1 MAIHRRDAKLTQ
13 RYAEKRSTL
22 CAPLRFLC
30 VSAVKISG
38 PQRTLITLTKRAAQ
52 LSLTLTLIINLNAQ
66 TPLPSPSPT
75 PVARVTAAPIGA
87 ADLLTRATIAV
98 CTEREQ
104 DPQGSA
110 AIDEMQARPSLP
122 LLHADVAAGAA
133 RAERLLP
140 LARTLASESLRALAR
155 DEHISAATLEPALAR
170 IAEVRYVKP
179 DVELRDNASVFYQDP
194 HTIRFGTLFLAGL
207 RSDEGMISVLAHEL
221 THVADGPRSALAL
234 LFRRVAKR
242 ANNTAEFRVAG
253 HRAEELT
260 CDLVGVL
267 VARAYVAR
275 TPGVESLARRAAR
288 AVEHNCVTRDETDRA
303 HLSPRRTMRAL
314 LALDATLT
322 RAVTGEQAVTRPRPR
337 PRTTRHAASAA
348 HATPR

>member
-1 MAIHRRDAKLTQ
+1 MSRLISEIADLRAPNSL
-13 RYAEKRSTL
+13 RSL
-22 CAPLRFLC
+22 CRLC
-30 VSAVKISG
+30 VSVLKNSIR
-38 PQRTLITLTKRAAQ
+38 QRTTIVVTKRAAP
-52 LSLTLTLIINLNAQ
+52 LLLACVLVLHVNAQ
-66 TPLPSPSPT
+66 TPAPSPGPPPT
-75 PVARVTAAPIGA
+75 PRIAITTLD
-87 ADLLTRATIAV
+87 DLVTRATTAV

-140 LARTLASESLRALAR
+140 LARTLATESLRALAR
-155 DEHISAATLEPALAR
+155 DERVPANVLRPALAR

-179 DVELRDNASVFYQDP
+179 DMELRDNASVFYQDP

-221 THVADGPRSALAL
+221 THVADGPRAALAS
-234 LFRRVAKR
+234 LFQRVARR
-242 ANNTAEFRVAG
+242 ASTAAGFRVAG

-260 CDLVGVL
+260 CDLVGVI

-275 TPGVESLARRAAR
+275 TPGVESLARRTAR

-314 LALDATLT
+314 LALDATLA
-322 RAVTGEQAVTRPRPR
+322 RAVTGEQAVTLPKLR
-337 PRTTRHAASAA
+337 PRTHRAAAA
-348 HATPR
+348 HATSR